1 MLEKRKFSRCRIKEK
16 ALIKKEDNR
25 EVEGFVLDVSMGGM
39 RVLLDKPIKI
49 GSKLS
54 GQFKVVPYLGQFF
67 VQGEVIWSKP
77 MADDKGNPG
86 GYGVGAKFTKVS
98 TVPFEND

>member
-1 MLEKRKFSRCRIKEK
+1 MQEKRKFSRCRIKEK

-54 GQFKVVPYLGQFF
+54 GQFKIVHYLGPFF
-67 VQGEVIWSKP
+67 VQGEVVWSKSTT
-77 MADDKGNPG
+77 DSKGNPC
-86 GYGVGAKFTKVS
+86 GYAIGAKFTKVS
-98 TVPFEND
+98 TIPFEK